1 MRILCFVLILVAL
14 IVVIRLLN
22 FVIANRRLNKW
33 LPVAKAFFEALAKV
47 GLLNQDEMKSAI
59 STFHNTD
66 SVLESLTHVTL
77 ADDGY
82 KIGGS
87 MGQETRIP
95 IKKIKVKVSDFSD
108 VTEGKKNLF
117 FEHFLLNAV
126 VVTDE
131 MDVSD
136 YAEFSLKF
144 LDSGDTPDSLLSE
157 VRCTRSME
165 NVTEDS
171 EVVIDLENLDWEMYI
186 RARAKSLQQCIQ
198 NSCKPVISIS
208 ATISLISLA
217 ISLYAFSSIVSRV
230 GLDGSDEIFKSTAVS
245 TTTSDASATEY
256 NYRFV
261 IFDNNLYSL
270 DGEKISL
277 EKIKK
282 NSALLSTIQQIISS
296 NSEEQYELRY
306 GISTEEWYYTQISC
320 EDSKFKELTDL
331 LEYVKSE
338 DFIRA
343 DSVIDR
349 EYVVKRDGN
358 SFTVYNCKGEVV
370 FVCKELYKILINSEL
385 VSKTDWNYARVWIN
399 TSVSNSNDNTI
410 VRFLDTDTLQEALV
424 SSEIRPVFNQSN
436 K

>member
-1 MRILCFVLILVAL
+1 MRILWPVLALIILVVL
-14 IVVIRLLN
+14 VWVLN

-59 STFHNTD
+59 STCHNTD
-66 SVLESLTHVTL
+66 SVLESLTHVTS
-77 ADDGY
+77 ADGGY

-126 VVTDE
+126 VITDE

-157 VRCTRSME
+157 VRCIRSME

-208 ATISLISLA
+208 ATISLISLVV
-217 ISLYAFSSIVSRV
+217 SLYALSSTISWVRS
-230 GLDGSDEIFKSTAVS
+230 DGSDEIFKSTAVS
-245 TTTSDASATEY
+245 TTASDASETEY

-306 GISTEEWYYTQISC
+306 GISTEEWYYTQISYEGC
-320 EDSKFKELTDL
+320 EFETLEDL
-331 LEYVKSE
+331 LSYVKSE
-338 DFIRA
+338 DFFRR
-343 DSVIDR
+343 DSKINV
-349 EYVVKRDGN
+349 EYLIEKDGNHYKVYRDGK
-358 SFTVYNCKGEVV
+358 SV
-370 FVCKELYKILINSEL
+370 FVSKILQQILIKTEIITA
-385 VSKTDWNYARVWIN
+385 TDWKYAQVWIN
-399 TSVSNSNDNTI
+399 NTNSIGLADCTTI
-410 VRFLDTDTLQEALV
+410 RFLDVNSLDEALKADRL
-424 SSEIRPVFNQSN
+424 RPEFY
-436 K
+436 

>member
-1 MRILCFVLILVAL
+1 MRILWPVLALIILVVL
-14 IVVIRLLN
+14 VWILN
-22 FVIANRRLNKW
+22 FVVANRRLNKW

-126 VVTDE
+126 VITDE

-208 ATISLISLA
+208 ATISLISLVV
-217 ISLYAFSSIVSRV
+217 SLYALSSTISWVRS
-230 GLDGSDEIFKSTAVS
+230 DGSDEIFKSTAVS
-245 TTTSDASATEY
+245 TTASDASETEY

-306 GISTEEWYYTQISC
+306 GISTEEWYYTQISYEGC
-320 EDSKFKELTDL
+320 EFETLEDL
-331 LEYVKSE
+331 LSYVKSE
-338 DFIRA
+338 DFFRR
-343 DSVIDR
+343 DSKINV
-349 EYVVKRDGN
+349 EYLIEKDGNHYKVYRDGK
-358 SFTVYNCKGEVV
+358 SV
-370 FVCKELYKILINSEL
+370 FVSKILQQILIKTEIITA
-385 VSKTDWNYARVWIN
+385 TDWKYAQVWIN
-399 TSVSNSNDNTI
+399 NTNSIGLADCTTI
-410 VRFLDTDTLQEALV
+410 RFLDVNSLDEALKADRL
-424 SSEIRPVFNQSN
+424 RPEFY
-436 K
+436 

>member
-1 MRILCFVLILVAL
+1 MRILWPVLALIILVVL
-14 IVVIRLLN
+14 MWVLN

-59 STFHNTD
+59 STCHNTD
-66 SVLESLTHVTL
+66 SVLESLTHVTS
-77 ADDGY
+77 ADNGY

-126 VVTDE
+126 VITDE

-208 ATISLISLA
+208 ATISLISLVV
-217 ISLYAFSSIVSRV
+217 SLYALSSIISWVRS
-230 GLDGSDEIFKSTAVS
+230 DGSDEIFKSTAVS
-245 TTTSDASATEY
+245 TTASDASETEY

-306 GISTEEWYYTQISC
+306 GISTEEWYYTQISYEGC
-320 EDSKFKELTDL
+320 EFETLEDL
-331 LEYVKSE
+331 LSYVKSE
-338 DFIRA
+338 DFFRR
-343 DSVIDR
+343 DSKINV
-349 EYVVKRDGN
+349 EYLIEKDGNHYKVYRDGK
-358 SFTVYNCKGEVV
+358 SV
-370 FVCKELYKILINSEL
+370 FVSKILQQILIKTEIITA
-385 VSKTDWNYARVWIN
+385 TDWKYAQVWIN
-399 TSVSNSNDNTI
+399 NTNSIGLADCTTI
-410 VRFLDTDTLQEALV
+410 RFLDVNSLDEALKADRL
-424 SSEIRPVFNQSN
+424 RPEFY
-436 K
+436 